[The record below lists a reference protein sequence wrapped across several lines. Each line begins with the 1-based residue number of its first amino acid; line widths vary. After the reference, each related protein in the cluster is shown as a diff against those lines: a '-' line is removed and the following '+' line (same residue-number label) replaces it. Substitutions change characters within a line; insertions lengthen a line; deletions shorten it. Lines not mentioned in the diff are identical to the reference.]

1 MATKWQGEPK
11 QWRVRGKS
19 TDGLAVT
26 LGRHDTE
33 KAAEAEAEKLR
44 KEGLC
49 RNVTVE
55 RIQPVG
61 DPPLQHGQDSVGV

>member
-11 QWRVRGKS
+11 QWRVCGKS

-33 KAAEAEAEKLR
+33 KAAQADAEKLV
-44 KEGLC
+44 KEGFY
-49 RNVTVE
+49 RDVAVE
-55 RIQPVG
+55 RIKTTE
-61 DPPLQHGQDSVGV
+61 DPSRQDA